1 MKDSSGNE
9 AAEVTRT
16 VIVRAK
22 MGPDWGRVVVYTN
35 VPATVMA
42 QVSVEGEAA
51 GGSSVVGAY
60 VGEELRGRQEVVL
73 AGGRSYVTLNVSLAA
88 AENVSFRIWEAVTGK
103 EYDLKRTMTLD
114 LGGTYGSA
122 EALVE
127 LDFGGEGDTESPVIE
142 LLGEA
147 QVVVELGSEYED
159 AGAKATDGVDGDL
172 SGLIV
177 VEGEVNTAEVGEY
190 RLSYRVKDSSG
201 NQADKVTRLVVV
213 DPFGIPVEYENK
225 WATVLGQVIINGASA
240 GEGDVVGIYVGDE
253 LRGKLEIQLIGGNA
267 WLSNARIH
275 SAGIEE
281 TVHFKVYDKSVGVI
295 VGKSGTRAVIKP
307 GKVVGRFNE
316 PFLIQMDT
324 LAPVIDLQGK
334 PEVTVEVGSEYVE
347 TGVRVSDRVDG
358 DLSGSIVVV
367 SNVDTTKPGTYRVSY
382 NVRDSAGNAAAEVVR
397 VVVVKPRLE
406 EEILS
411 LEVAQRQPL
420 AFKFMAQIGMIYDVE
435 VSEDLQK
442 WIKLKEI
449 NGNGEIMQFNDD
461 RNINENAQFY
471 RLKIQ

>member
-1 MKDSSGNE
+1 
-9 AAEVTRT
+9 
-16 VIVRAK
+16 
-22 MGPDWGRVVVYTN
+22 
-35 VPATVMA
+35 
-42 QVSVEGEAA
+42 
-51 GGSSVVGAY
+51 
-60 VGEELRGRQEVVL
+60 
-73 AGGRSYVTLNVSLAA
+73 
-88 AENVSFRIWEAVTGK
+88 
-103 EYDLKRTMTLD
+103 
-114 LGGTYGSA
+114 
-122 EALVE
+122 
-127 LDFGGEGDTESPVIE
+127 
-142 LLGEA
+142 
-147 QVVVELGSEYED
+147 
-159 AGAKATDGVDGDL
+159 
-172 SGLIV
+172 
-177 VEGEVNTAEVGEY
+177 
-190 RLSYRVKDSSG
+190 
-201 NQADKVTRLVVV
+201 V
-213 DPFGIPVEYENK
+213 DPFGIPVVYENK
-225 WATVLGQVIINGASA
+225 WATVLGQVNINGASA

-295 VGKSGTRAVIKP
+295 VEKSGTRAKIES
-307 GKVVGRFNE
+307 GKVVGKFNE
-316 PFLIQMDT
+316 PFFIQMDT
-324 LAPVIDLQGK
+324 ESPIIDMRGK

-367 SNVDTTKPGTYRVSY
+367 SNVDTTKPGTYRVRY

-442 WIKLKEI
+442 WIKFKEI
-449 NGNGEIMQFNDD
+449 NGNGEIMQFTDD